1 MRRAVVRIMIA
12 LPMLVFGCASLPR
25 DGERPATSLVY
36 SPGERVSVE
45 RQRERDA
52 LGSGGAGLRTGV
64 RCRVHL
70 RRDAM
75 GLTAGQ
81 APLSIVGTSVIS
93 ERAMLIGTIERIE
106 DDALVVR
113 TDSSTYWVPREMIL
127 AVEFSDERRP

>member
-1 MRRAVVRIMIA
+1 MRCAVAGIVIG
-12 LPMLVFGCASLPR
+12 LPMLVVGCASSPR

-36 SPGERVSVE
+36 SPAERVSAE
-45 RQRERDA
+45 KQRERDA
-52 LGSGGAGLRTGV
+52 LAAGGAGLRTGV

-81 APLSIVGTSVIS
+81 PLPIVGTSRIS
-93 ERAMLIGTIERIE
+93 ELATLLGTIERIE
-106 DDALVVR
+106 EDALVVR

>member
-1 MRRAVVRIMIA
+1 MRRAVAGIVSA
-12 LPMLVFGCASLPR
+12 LPMLVFGCASSPR

-45 RQRERDA
+45 KQRQRDA
-52 LGSGGAGLRTGV
+52 VASAGAGLRTGV

-75 GLTAGQ
+75 GLAGQ
-81 APLSIVGTSVIS
+81 APLSIVGTSRIS
-93 ERAMLIGTIERIE
+93 ELATLAGTIERIE

-113 TDSSTYWVPREMIL
+113 TDSSTYWVPRGMIL